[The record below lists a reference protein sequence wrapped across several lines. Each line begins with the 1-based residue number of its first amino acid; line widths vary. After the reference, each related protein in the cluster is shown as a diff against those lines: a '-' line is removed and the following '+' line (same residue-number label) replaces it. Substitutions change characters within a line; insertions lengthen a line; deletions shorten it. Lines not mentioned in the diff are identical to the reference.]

1 MSSRVLATQTA
12 ERAAVDLRGRLQ
24 SLQGVTRQVLA
35 LGDKL
40 ADPTSWDGPE
50 AARFRSEWPQMGGAL
65 RQLMPALESLQRSS
79 ETVVEQI
86 IQAGSQGGV
95 PGAAGTSAAA
105 GLLQNLNY
113 YKQMAT
119 NSYRVWKF
127 GSTTYKLGKVIQ
139 TFRSWPATARQLF
152 GDAVNPTALAFDRG
166 EASLSDLEAVA
177 GRASRLIDAAGTF
190 SKVGA
195 MEDVVRG
202 GMMARA
208 AGLVGVSSQTA
219 GRFLAP
225 VAVVGD
231 IFTIIHPGQTGG
243 EGTAL
248 QVAAGANIGGTVA
261 TLGAINAATDWIP
274 VGGEVVAA
282 GSGLFLAG
290 DWAYHNIPA
299 FHDFANT
306 VGHDTVT
313 VADDTWHGVEH
324 AGSSVGHFFSSIF

>member
-1 MSSRVLATQTA
+1 MSTRVLATQTA
-12 ERAAVDLRGRLQ
+12 EKAAVDLRGRLQ
-24 SLQGVTRQVLA
+24 SLQGVARQVLS
-35 LGDKL
+35 LGDRL
-40 ADPTSWDGPE
+40 ADPTTWDGPE
-50 AARFRSEWPQMGGAL
+50 AARFRSDWPQMGGAL
-65 RQLMPALESLQRSS
+65 RQIMPALESLQRSS

-86 IQAGSQGGV
+86 IKAGSQGGV

-113 YKQMAT
+113 YKQFAT
-119 NSYRVWKF
+119 NSYKVWKF
-127 GSTTYKLGKVIQ
+127 GSTMYKLGKVIQ
-139 TFRSWPATARQLF
+139 TFRSWPATAQRIF
-152 GDAVNPTALAFDRG
+152 GESVGSTALAFDRG
-166 EASLSDLEAVA
+166 EASLADLEAA
-177 GRASRLIDAAGTF
+177 AARASRLIEAAGVF

-202 GMMARA
+202 GMLARA
-208 AGLVGVSSQTA
+208 AGMVGVSSQAA

-225 VAVVGD
+225 VAVVSD
-231 IFTIIHPGQTGG
+231 IFTMIHPGEPGG

-248 QVAAGANIGGTVA
+248 QVAAGANAVGTVA
-261 TLGAINAATDWIP
+261 ALGAINASVDWIP
-274 VGGEVVAA
+274 VAGEVVAA

-290 DWAYHNIPA
+290 DWAYHNVPA

-313 VADDTWHGVEH
+313 VAEDTWHGVED